1 MTIST
6 KIISVLLIS
15 IACSQCSYSKKNS
28 PIGTNQ
34 PSPTTNSEASSDQI
48 LFLTFKIIKDSTIK
62 VGERIQLVQKQK
74 VDGLLKSKLKTTP
87 NTYNIGD
94 LICEFSDK
102 KKVILST
109 EIVEDPLTASVEY
122 PAENGTFKRAFL
134 DKKEADLFLRIQN
147 NALIYKLRISKV
159 MPDGK
164 IQIIADFVI

>member
-48 LFLTFKIIKDSTIK
+48 LFLTFKIIRDSTIK
-62 VGERIQLVQKQK
+62 VGEKIQLVSKQK
-74 VDGLLKSKLKTTP
+74 VDGLLKSKLKTP
-87 NTYNIGD
+87 NAYNVGD

-102 KKVILST
+102 KNTILST
-109 EIVEDPLTASVEY
+109 EIMEDPLTASVEY
-122 PAENGTFKRAFL
+122 PAENGTFKRVVL

-147 NALIYKLRISKV
+147 NVLIYKLRISKV
-159 MPDGK
+159 MRDGK
-164 IQIIADFVI
+164 IQIIADFII

>member
-6 KIISVLLIS
+6 KIISFLLIS
-15 IACSQCSYSKKNS
+15 IACSQCSYSKKTNS
-28 PIGTNQ
+28 NGTTQ
-34 PSPTTNSEASSDQI
+34 PSSTATTEVSSDQI

-62 VGERIQLVQKQK
+62 VGEKIQLVQKQK
-74 VDGLLKSKLKTTP
+74 VDGLLKSKLKTPSTR
-87 NTYNIGD
+87 NVGD

-102 KKVILST
+102 KNTLLYT
-109 EIVEDPLTASVEY
+109 EIIEDPLTASVEY

-159 MPDGK
+159 MPNGK